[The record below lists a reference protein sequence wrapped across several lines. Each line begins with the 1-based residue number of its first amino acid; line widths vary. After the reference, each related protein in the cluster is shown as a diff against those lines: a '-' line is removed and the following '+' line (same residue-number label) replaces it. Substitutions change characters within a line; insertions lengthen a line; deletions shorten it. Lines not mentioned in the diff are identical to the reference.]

1 MTGMKQSEYLL
12 CVHSVIRFKVAVAPS
27 RESDVPLYEYKCVKC
42 GHRFEKIES
51 VSAGAKKKC
60 PECGGRA
67 DRMLAAP
74 AIQFKGSGWYVTDY
88 AGKNSDGSS
97 KDSKEAKETKEASEA
112 KPKESAAAKDSSK
125 SAAKKKDK

>member
-1 MTGMKQSEYLL
+1 M
-12 CVHSVIRFKVAVAPS
+12 
-27 RESDVPLYEYKCVKC
+27 PLYEYKCVKC

-112 KPKESAAAKDSSK
+112 KPKETAPAKDSSK

>member
-1 MTGMKQSEYLL
+1 
-12 CVHSVIRFKVAVAPS
+12 
-27 RESDVPLYEYKCVKC
+27 VPLYEYKCVKC

-112 KPKESAAAKDSSK
+112 KPKETAAA
-125 SAAKKKDK
+125 